1 MPPTPNRG
9 TQGEPRRAARRDSS
23 ATSAALRALLDPV
36 AAAAGLEI
44 EAITITA
51 AGRRSVVRIVVDA
64 DHDVDLESI
73 ADVSRAIAA
82 ALDAEEASAL
92 IDGAYQL
99 EVSSPGVDRPLTEPR
114 HWRRAV
120 GRLVAVDVGGERVTG
135 RVLSADTTGVVLS
148 ITGISRTVDWTELG
162 AGRVQV
168 EFNRDNESD
177 QHHDGKAAARTGE
190 G

>member
-1 MPPTPNRG
+1 MSTTPNRG
-9 TQGEPRRAARRDSS
+9 AHDAPRRPTRRDST
-23 ATSAALRALLDPV
+23 ATSAALRAILAPV
-36 AAAAGLEI
+36 AVDADLEI

-51 AGRRSVVRIVVDA
+51 VGRRSVVRVVVDS
-64 DHDVDLESI
+64 DRDVDLESI
-73 ADVSRAIAA
+73 ADVSRAIAV
-82 ALDAEEASAL
+82 ALDSDEASTL

-120 GRLVAVDVGGERVTG
+120 GRLITVDVGSERVTG

-148 ITGISRTVDWTELG
+148 VTGDSRTVDWADLG

-168 EFNRDNESD
+168 EFNRDSESEQHD
-177 QHHDGKAAARTGE
+177 QGRAAARTGE